1 MKPNEQQPASGRL
14 SIIGVGPGDPELL
27 TLKAVRRLQSSPVW
41 LVPKG
46 KVDGHSAALEILGA
60 VVDGTGK
67 EIIPHHFPMHK
78 IAKEQ
83 TPPPEVTQA
92 WQAAAEL
99 ALTHL
104 RAGRDVAFPTLGD
117 PAIYSTGFYLC
128 QTLLESHPELRLEII
143 PGISAM
149 GAAAASLGQP
159 LCLGNERLVLIP
171 ATFEN
176 GRLRE
181 TLLNY
186 DTVVLMKVHRVMDRL
201 IALLDELGL
210 LGQAVLV
217 EKTGQAGERIC
228 HDLRAL
234 PGEPHYFS
242 TIIVRKRP

>member
-1 MKPNEQQPASGRL
+1 MKLTEQQPASGRL
-14 SIIGVGPGDPELL
+14 AIIGVGPGDPELL

-46 KVDGHSAALEILGA
+46 KVDGRSTALEILRS
-60 VVDGTGK
+60 VVDGGDK
-67 EIIPHHFPMHK
+67 EIIPHYFPMHK
-78 IAKEQ
+78 VAREQ
-83 TPPPEVTQA
+83 NPPPEVVQA

-99 ALTHL
+99 ALVHL

-128 QTLLESHPELRLEII
+128 QTLLASHPELRLEII

-201 IALLDELGL
+201 IALLAELDL

-217 EKTGQAGERIC
+217 EKTGQVGERIS

-234 PGEPHYFS
+234 DGEPHYFS
-242 TIIVRKRP
+242 TIIVRKRA